1 VILVAVRRQ
10 ARQGVLLPAR
20 GTRAGCRPGGAREDV
35 GAEAVGEWWTPDLP
49 LGTAVPTGMPVAVLV
64 SGRTFSS
71 GEALAYHLQARDRVT
86 IVGERTPGAADHV
99 TDIRLAATVTG
110 ELPFEYCTDSV
121 TGTNWEGRG
130 VAPKWTAPRTTLSTL
145 RWPTCRY

>member
-1 VILVAVRRQ
+1 V
-10 ARQGVLLPAR
+10 PA
-20 GTRAGCRPGGAREDV
+20 
-35 GAEAVGEWWTPDLP
+35 DL
-49 LGTAVPTGMPVAVLV
+49 PVAVLV

-110 ELPFEYCTDSV
+110 ELPSGYCTDSV

-130 VAPKWTAPRTTLSTL
+130 VAPQVDCAADDAIAAALAHPVIPARLANGDAGTRTAM
-145 RWPTCRY
+145 PTGARRRHIEHATG